1 MSTYSVSKIS
11 SDGSCL
17 TFGSTD
23 MNLSHGGDFTKS
35 LLSLQLQLKTLLEGV
50 GGEETATL
58 LDALAQLSQSE
69 RSISIPLLSQT
80 IKKIALGEQ
89 RLMSA
94 EDQELKN
101 FEDSLFESVLTALG
115 GAANDADL
123 SKESAHKLAVVPGG
137 KATTERVIFKK
148 PIRVPAL
155 IDLAKERESRK
166 QRNSTPG

>member
-58 LDALAQLSQSE
+58 LDALAQLS
-69 RSISIPLLSQT
+69 
-80 IKKIALGEQ
+80 
-89 RLMSA
+89 
-94 EDQELKN
+94 
-101 FEDSLFESVLTALG
+101 
-115 GAANDADL
+115 
-123 SKESAHKLAVVPGG
+123 
-137 KATTERVIFKK
+137 
-148 PIRVPAL
+148 
-155 IDLAKERESRK
+155 
-166 QRNSTPG
+166 